1 MNTEL
6 KEFKIYD
13 WMVFYLKL
21 ELYDLFIFAYLY
33 EVAKDGKYYKL
44 NKILYITNFVGL
56 SSKKSLMQHLKN
68 LTIKHGLLNF
78 RRCSEDW
85 DDLEYSINQ
94 QTLKNVMEK
103 SRYKGTGEGE
113 QDA

>member
-1 MNTEL
+1 MQAEL

-13 WMVFYLKL
+13 WMVYYLKL
-21 ELYDLFIFAYLY
+21 DLYDLFIFAYLY
-33 EVAKDGKYYKL
+33 EIAKDGQYHKL

-68 LTIKHGLLNF
+68 LTIKNGLLNF
-78 RRCSEDW
+78 RRCSENY

-94 QTLKNVMEK
+94 QTLKYIMEK
-103 SRYKGTGEGE
+103 SRYKGAGEN
-113 QDA
+113 